1 MSGLRY
7 PIEMVKGVPV
17 VVAPQ
22 EIDAHNADCL
32 RAVLLQ
38 AAARGHATFVVDM
51 TGTQFCA
58 SAGLSVL
65 VRAHKR
71 ALADGGE
78 LRLVIPASAAQSCAS
93 SRSPA
98 STASSPTSPIC
109 RRPWNRHL
117 PPRPAQGAASPH
129 RECAPARTGCRP
141 MPAPERARPDPD
153 LSHLCSWRQFR
164 SGGCARRGRVPA
176 AVHPCM
182 PREAPRAGPT
192 LARGRPGAAPRTD
205 RVTPGALRCDRA
217 RGTFLP
223 GHRRPSSAGRP
234 AARLPMWTHPTM
246 RCGTRRLASGS
257 TSGSCTRW
265 PVSWDLPPIRYR
277 WLRRPGLRHRGA
289 AHWTACAISRRPA
302 PGSGS

>member
-78 LRLVIPASAAQSCAS
+78 LRLVIPASAAVL
-93 SRSPA
+93 RVF
-98 STASSPTSPIC
+98 
-109 RRPWNRHL
+109 
-117 PPRPAQGAASPH
+117 
-129 RECAPARTGCRP
+129 ARTGTGTSTCRR
-141 MPAPERARPDPD
+141 APPRAPQAPTGNTHPRGLAAARCRRRNQPG
-153 LSHLCSWRQFR
+153 LTLTLHLPRGTAVLVAAN
-164 SGGCARRGRVPA
+164 SGAA
-176 AVHPCM
+176 AV
-182 PREAPRAGPT
+182 
-192 LARGRPGAAPRTD
+192 L
-205 RVTPGALRCDRA
+205 L
-217 RGTFLP
+217 
-223 GHRRPSSAGRP
+223 
-234 AARLPMWTHPTM
+234 
-246 RCGTRRLASGS
+246 
-257 TSGSCTRW
+257 
-265 PVSWDLPPIRYR
+265 
-277 WLRRPGLRHRGA
+277 WL
-289 AHWTACAISRRPA
+289 
-302 PGSGS
+302 

>member
-78 LRLVIPASAAQSCAS
+78 LRLVIPASAAVLRVFALTGIDRLIPNFTDLQEALE
-93 SRSPA
+93 P
-98 STASSPTSPIC
+98 
-109 RRPWNRHL
+109 
-117 PPRPAQGAASPH
+117 
-129 RECAPARTGCRP
+129 APA
-141 MPAPERARPDPD
+141 
-153 LSHLCSWRQFR
+153 
-164 SGGCARRGRVPA
+164 
-176 AVHPCM
+176 
-182 PREAPRAGPT
+182 
-192 LARGRPGAAPRTD
+192 AAPR
-205 RVTPGALRCDRA
+205 PG
-217 RGTFLP
+217 
-223 GHRRPSSAGRP
+223 RRKPPQGMR
-234 AARLPMWTHPTM
+234 TH
-246 RCGTRRLASGS
+246 AD
-257 TSGSCTRW
+257 W
-265 PVSWDLPPIRYR
+265 LPPDA
-277 WLRRPGLRHRGA
+277 GA
-289 AHWTACAISRRPA
+289 GTSPA
-302 PGSGS
+302 